1 MSHCSQ
7 TLSDQ
12 IEQLVREHIES
23 TRRAAAEAVERA
35 FASSSAAPR
44 ASAARSQR
52 RAPSRRRG
60 PDEIAALGE
69 RLYAAVVAEPGET
82 MTVLAPTVGE
92 TPREQHRP
100 RHGDQRVAVAAGTGR
115 LLQRQRAGR
124 ARGFG
129 SSKVAHFCNGAFA
142 NFSFFC

>member
-44 ASAARSQR
+44 ANAARSQR

-82 MTVLAPTVGE
+82 MAVLAPAVGE
-92 TPREQHRP
+92 TPRDLHRP
-100 RHGDQRVAVAAGTGR
+100 MAM
-115 LLQRQRAGR
+115 LKRAGR
-124 ARGFG
+124 VRSVGERHQTRYYPTALAR
-129 SSKVAHFCNGAFA
+129 
-142 NFSFFC
+142 